1 MRRFGL
7 FQLTVVGA
15 ALSVCLPELR
25 AQSYSRISLP
35 KRPVP
40 FISPNQGKGHA
51 LRKKPP
57 VRPFAYYIKPDATN
71 PQHRDFL
78 ATTPFAPSWVRAG
91 TDVNRTFGDYYV
103 DPAVWTNNWGR
114 LPIDPLWRDPN
125 NRTNWI
131 STREIR
137 IIIRAPYK
145 PPR

>member
-1 MRRFGL
+1 MRCHGL
-7 FQLTVVGA
+7 VQSAVVGA
-15 ALSVCLPELR
+15 ALSLILPGLC

-40 FISPNQGKGHA
+40 FIITNQGKGHA
-51 LRKKPP
+51 LRKNPP

-71 PQHRDFL
+71 PQHRDFI

-114 LPIDPLWRDPN
+114 LPIDPLWRNPN

-137 IIIRAPYK
+137 IIIRAPFK

>member
-1 MRRFGL
+1 MKRFRL
-7 FQLTVVGA
+7 FQLAVVGA
-15 ALSVCLPELR
+15 ALSFCLPELH
-25 AQSYSRISLP
+25 AQSYSRISLVG
-35 KRPVP
+35 PVSVK
-40 FISPNQGKGHA
+40 ITNQGKGHA
-51 LRKKPP
+51 LRKNPP
-57 VRPFAYYIKPDATN
+57 VRPFAYFITPDATN
-71 PQHRDFL
+71 PQERDFL

-91 TDVNRTFGDYYV
+91 TDVDRTFGDYYV